1 MILPAIPETINER
14 CELKMCTMIS
24 NGFNMI
30 EKVHFDGTAAVIY
43 VCTAFTAM
51 TAESL
56 ITVRAWLDECGA

>member
-1 MILPAIPETINER
+1 MW
-14 CELKMCTMIS
+14 TMIS
-24 NGFNMI
+24 NGFNKMI

-43 VCTAFTAM
+43 ICTAFTAM